1 LNFLRSRRGV
11 ILAVLLVLLGLF
23 LIRPGV
29 QSLRTRVIRTVSLAL
44 GRSVDIGAVKIHVL
58 PQPGFDLENFVVY
71 DDPAFSSEPMV
82 RASEV
87 SAVLRVRSL
96 LRGRLEV
103 ARLNLSEPSLNLV
116 RSPDGHW
123 NLENLIE
130 RTARTEAAPTA
141 ITRSEGRPAFPYVE
155 ADNARINF
163 KIGAEKKPYALT
175 DASLSFWQES
185 ENTWGMRLKARPV
198 RTDFNLGDTGT
209 LSLDGVWQ
217 RSSSL
222 RDTPVRFKIEW
233 DKAQLGQFTTLVLG
247 RDKGWRGTLKVD
259 ASVSGKP
266 THLQIATDASIS
278 DFRRFDILGGNSI
291 DLKTHCTAHYSST
304 DRSFSSIACQS
315 PVGTGLLTLSGD
327 ITGFYGTTYDLALKA
342 ANIPVQSLAA
352 LARHAKKNLPDDL
365 LADGNL
371 DADIRAYR
379 EEPKSP
385 AWTGRGHAIG
395 VHLQSKSNGAEIV
408 ADEIPF
414 SLGPPVKAGRGMRH
428 STSASSSYPEPGLE
442 VGPFDISMGRP
453 NPVVVHGSLTRSGYD
468 LAVNGDAQLARL
480 LQVARMLG
488 LPSRQP
494 AADGVA
500 KVDLQLLGKWS
511 GFAGPQPIGKMQ
523 LSGVRVEIRGVNAP
537 LQVATANVQIDTD
550 EVKILNLNASL
561 GDIPWQ
567 GSVDLPRPCLDV
579 HDCPMHF
586 DLHTEKVSIEA
597 LNRLLNPNL
606 RNKPWYKF
614 LPFSSQTEKPFLASV
629 SATGRL
635 TANQVLFGKVQA
647 NGFSAEINLNRGKL
661 ELSEM
666 RGEVLGGKH
675 QGEWSADFN
684 AKPPVYE
691 GNGKFDRLNMTALS
705 GLMHDGWVT
714 GIGRATYHFK
724 TSGTATS
731 DFLASAQAD
740 LQLHIS
746 DGSLPHITVPD
757 RPGPLRMRRL
767 ETQIAFRNGKFEIH
781 EGKLETPAGI
791 YHLSGTASLGQRLD
805 LQLARDA
812 AHTFNVTG
820 TVEKPQVAP
829 AVKSETTAVL
839 KQ

>member
-327 ITGFYGTTYDLALKA
+327 ITGFYGTTYDLAL
-342 ANIPVQSLAA
+342 
-352 LARHAKKNLPDDL
+352 
-365 LADGNL
+365 
-371 DADIRAYR
+371 
-379 EEPKSP
+379 
-385 AWTGRGHAIG
+385 
-395 VHLQSKSNGAEIV
+395 
-408 ADEIPF
+408 
-414 SLGPPVKAGRGMRH
+414 
-428 STSASSSYPEPGLE
+428 
-442 VGPFDISMGRP
+442 
-453 NPVVVHGSLTRSGYD
+453 
-468 LAVNGDAQLARL
+468 
-480 LQVARMLG
+480 
-488 LPSRQP
+488 
-494 AADGVA
+494 
-500 KVDLQLLGKWS
+500 
-511 GFAGPQPIGKMQ
+511 
-523 LSGVRVEIRGVNAP
+523 
-537 LQVATANVQIDTD
+537 
-550 EVKILNLNASL
+550 
-561 GDIPWQ
+561 
-567 GSVDLPRPCLDV
+567 
-579 HDCPMHF
+579 
-586 DLHTEKVSIEA
+586 
-597 LNRLLNPNL
+597 
-606 RNKPWYKF
+606 
-614 LPFSSQTEKPFLASV
+614 
-629 SATGRL
+629 
-635 TANQVLFGKVQA
+635 
-647 NGFSAEINLNRGKL
+647 
-661 ELSEM
+661 
-666 RGEVLGGKH
+666 
-675 QGEWSADFN
+675 
-684 AKPPVYE
+684 
-691 GNGKFDRLNMTALS
+691 
-705 GLMHDGWVT
+705 
-714 GIGRATYHFK
+714 
-724 TSGTATS
+724 
-731 DFLASAQAD
+731 
-740 LQLHIS
+740 
-746 DGSLPHITVPD
+746 
-757 RPGPLRMRRL
+757 
-767 ETQIAFRNGKFEIH
+767 
-781 EGKLETPAGI
+781 
-791 YHLSGTASLGQRLD
+791 
-805 LQLARDA
+805 
-812 AHTFNVTG
+812 
-820 TVEKPQVAP
+820 
-829 AVKSETTAVL
+829 
-839 KQ
+839 